1 MTFHFGRIDMR
12 KVLSVE
18 TLLICLNKLFFIY
31 SVTFYKQIYEINSFV
46 SDLIKSI
53 AKSNPEE
60 IIKTVKDKIAS
71 YDRESL
77 KETLG
82 GYITNNDKRKRL
94 VCSLSTYLEER
105 YDNPDGVWEN
115 IFDTAFDIEHIH
127 ANADE
132 LVQIDETLQ
141 NSIGNLGQL
150 EYDINRSI
158 QAIPFS
164 QKRLRYKDS
173 KYLTFKH
180 IAKNFEKWDQEEA
193 ENRRKNE
200 VDRMLKYIYDE

>member
-1 MTFHFGRIDMR
+1 M
-12 KVLSVE
+12 
-18 TLLICLNKLFFIY
+18 
-31 SVTFYKQIYEINSFV
+31 TFYKQIYEINSFV

-77 KETLG
+77 KETLS